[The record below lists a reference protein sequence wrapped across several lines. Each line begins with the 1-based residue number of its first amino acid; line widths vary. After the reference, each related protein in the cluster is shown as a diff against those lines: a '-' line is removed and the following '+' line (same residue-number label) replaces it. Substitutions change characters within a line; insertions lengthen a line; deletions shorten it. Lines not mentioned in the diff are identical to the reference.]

1 MTTTI
6 DTAAIDPHTH
16 LDPTLAE
23 RLARRPWPATPLR
36 PLEVSFE
43 YFPANTDAGTEQLIR
58 TAGTLADVAPRFV
71 SVTYGAGGTTQER
84 TLRSIQAISPVAGA
98 PIAGHLT
105 CVGASRSEIHE
116 VVDAYAAAG
125 VRHIVALRGDAPA
138 DATDGGV
145 HPDGYTTA
153 AELVAGIRSRDDG
166 DSWRISVAA
175 YPEIHPKA
183 ASAAADLDNLA
194 AKFDAGADEALTQ
207 FFFDTDAFLRFH
219 DAARDHGIDSP
230 IVPGIMPV
238 TDFGKISNFAGRCG
252 TRIPGWMSELFDG
265 LDDTPEIRAMVATT
279 LAVEQCRRLAEHGI
293 TSLHLY
299 TMNRADL
306 SAAICRS
313 LGITGASAR
322 VSARTA

>member
-1 MTTTI
+1 MTTTNGH
-6 DTAAIDPHTH
+6 IDPS
-16 LDPTLAE
+16 LAE
-23 RLARRPWPATPLR
+23 RLERRPWPATPLR

-43 YFPANTDAGTEQLIR
+43 YFPANTDEGLEQLR
-58 TAGTLADVAPRFV
+58 STAGTLSAASPRFV
-71 SVTYGAGGTTQER
+71 SVTYGAGGSTQER
-84 TLRSIQAISPVAGA
+84 TLRTIEALGPVAGS

-105 CVGASRSEIHE
+105 CVGASKDEIHE

-125 VRHIVALRGDAPA
+125 VRHIVALRGDAPQGA
-138 DATDGGV
+138 AEGGV
-145 HPDGYTTA
+145 HPDGYRTA
-153 AELVAGIRSRDDG
+153 ADLVAGLRARPDG
-166 DSWRISVAA
+166 DTWRISVAA

-183 ASAAADLDNLA
+183 ASAASDLDNLA

-219 DAARDHGIDSP
+219 EAARAHGIDSP

-238 TDFGKISNFAGRCG
+238 TNFTKISGFAGRCG
-252 TRIPGWMSELFDG
+252 TVIPTWMADLFDG
-265 LDDTPEIRAMVATT
+265 LDDTPEIRSMVATT

-313 LGITGASAR
+313 LGVSGPAAGEGLSVRSA
-322 VSARTA
+322 